1 MSRIFSKLSVGER
14 ELVMITNNFFIF
26 RLARITQIVHPRMEV
41 QAWLDEHVDR
51 SKVTLKAQENQR
63 VA

>member
-1 MSRIFSKLSVGER
+1 MSVGER